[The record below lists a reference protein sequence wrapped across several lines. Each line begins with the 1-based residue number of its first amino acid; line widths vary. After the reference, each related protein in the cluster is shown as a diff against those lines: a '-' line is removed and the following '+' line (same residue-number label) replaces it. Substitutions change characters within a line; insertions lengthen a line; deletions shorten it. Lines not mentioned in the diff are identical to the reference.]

1 MQDKSNSKMEPDA
14 SLKGRL
20 RYIEQASQ
28 QLKQQM
34 QVMKTLVTTEVEEL
48 RGVLRQQVEDM
59 KQIVIHQDRLYS
71 ERIKRLE
78 ERVQQLADFS
88 MHLAQSKG
96 MMGTLTR
103 EQQVSLAMDASPV
116 APRMPMMEAE
126 AALPPVPAAAI
137 GYAQDSD
144 DEDID
149 GRGGYQSILS
159 KYSEKI
165 SQVYRHYTET
175 ASRALHPVMTLQQFT
190 KLTKD
195 CGLCNSS
202 AGGTVAVNAYLPPPE
217 LLWMNVLRRLPQK
230 KQKGSV
236 TGSFA
241 HERVQEVTKDMF
253 PDLLVVLAEEQ
264 YGRDR
269 PDMDRAQVVELFLVN
284 DVFSTTDQK
293 IATAENQKLQQR
305 ERRHTPRA
313 ASSIND
319 YYDNEEVKECLKQ
332 YRTKTNNT
340 YLLYVERTKAKM
352 GNKALTLQG
361 FSDVIKD
368 HSLLPLISKSDI
380 REIFLNVLHSQEVL
394 DSMGY
399 NLQGMNAKAVE
410 DLEIDKKGFLMALR
424 HIAEHIYGDKSLS
437 DKFPTPDAR
446 LRKLMSKM
454 YLLQGQ

>member
-1 MQDKSNSKMEPDA
+1 MEPDA
-14 SLKGRL
+14 SLEGRL

-78 ERVQQLADFS
+78 ERVQQLAEFS

-96 MMGTLTR
+96 MMGSLSR
-103 EQQVSLAMDASPV
+103 EQVSLPVDSPATARKPSLIAEPE
-116 APRMPMMEAE
+116 APLP
-126 AALPPVPAAAI
+126 AAPVAAI
-137 GYAQDSD
+137 GFAHDSD

-149 GRGGYQSILS
+149 GRGGYQAILA

-165 SQVYRHYTET
+165 NQVYRHYTET

-230 KQKGSV
+230 RKKGKLSS
-236 TGSFA
+236 GNFA
-241 HERVQEVTKDMF
+241 YERVQEVTREVF
-253 PDLLVVLAEEQ
+253 PDMIVVLAEEQ

-284 DVFSTTDQK
+284 DLFSVTDQK
-293 IATAENQKLQQR
+293 IASAENQKLHQR
-305 ERRHTPRA
+305 EKRQTPHA

-319 YYDNEEVKECLKQ
+319 YYDNEDVRDCLKQ
-332 YRTKTNNT
+332 YRTKINNT
-340 YLLYVERTKAKM
+340 YQLYVERTKSRK
-352 GNKALTLQG
+352 GNKNLTLQG
-361 FSDVIKD
+361 FSDIIKD
-368 HSLLPLISKSDI
+368 HGLLPLISKSDV

-394 DSMGY
+394 SAMGY
-399 NLQGMNAKAVE
+399 TASQLESKQVD
-410 DLEIDKKGFLMALR
+410 DLEVDRKGFYMTLR
-424 HIAEHIYGDKSLS
+424 HVAEHIYGDRSLAE
-437 DKFPTPDAR
+437 KYPTPDAR

-454 YLLQGQ
+454 YLLAGN